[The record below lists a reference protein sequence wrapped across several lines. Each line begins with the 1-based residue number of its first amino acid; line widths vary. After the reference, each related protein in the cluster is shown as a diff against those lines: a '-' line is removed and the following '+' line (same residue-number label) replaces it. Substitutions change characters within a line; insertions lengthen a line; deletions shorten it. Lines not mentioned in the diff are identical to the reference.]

1 MIFKGDYVSWFQRS
15 TKLHL
20 RTSLLFSLILI
31 SLLAA
36 CSGGLEPKPETRSAM
51 QGVIRFKNRAQA
63 DSVQLLFL
71 AGFPTPPQTFPNDFF
86 TAVNN
91 RDTLSLFDRY
101 QAGADSIVYEAAW
114 NARRYEYLIVAQFIA
129 EPTITSVFV
138 RENWRVVGLYGR
150 VGNSALGAPIEIRE
164 GQITRGVDIDV
175 DFWNPI
181 PLPSE

>member
-1 MIFKGDYVSWFQRS
+1 MFDFHQLLIHSRLRLQFIF
-15 TKLHL
+15 
-20 RTSLLFSLILI
+20 LLFCLSLFG
-31 SLLAA
+31 A
-36 CSGGLEPKPETRSAM
+36 CSGGLEPVPETRSGM

-71 AGFPTPPQTFPNDFF
+71 AGYPTPPQTFPNDFF

-101 QAGADSIVYEAAW
+101 QAGADSIAFDVAW
-114 NARRYEYLIVAQFIA
+114 NVRRYEYLIVAQFIV
-129 EPTITSVFV
+129 EPTIQSIFV
-138 RENWRVVGLYGR
+138 RENWRVVGVYGR
-150 VGNSALGAPIEIRE
+150 TGNSVLGKPIEIRE

-175 DFWNPI
+175 DFWNPV

>member
-1 MIFKGDYVSWFQRS
+1 
-15 TKLHL
+15 L
-20 RTSLLFSLILI
+20 RIPFFISLIFI
-31 SLLAA
+31 VLLGA
-36 CSGGLEPKPETRSAM
+36 CSGGLEPKPESRSAM

-71 AGFPTPPQTFPNDFF
+71 AGYPTPPQVFPNDFF

-114 NARRYEYLIVAQFIA
+114 NARRYEYVIVAQFIT

-150 VGNSALGAPIEIRE
+150 IGNSALGSPIEIRE
-164 GQITRGVDIDV
+164 GQITRGVDIEV

-181 PLPSE
+181 PLPSEP

>member
-1 MIFKGDYVSWFQRS
+1 MFGFCNLSIHIR
-15 TKLHL
+15 L
-20 RTSLLFSLILI
+20 RLQLLLLCSAVSLLG
-31 SLLAA
+31 A
-36 CSGGLEPKPETRSAM
+36 CSGGLEPTPETRSAM

-71 AGFPTPPQTFPNDFF
+71 AGFPTPPQVFPNDFF

-101 QAGADSIVYEAAW
+101 QAGADSIVYEAQW
-114 NARRYEYLIVAQFIA
+114 NVRRYEYLIVAQFIV

-150 VGNSALGAPIEIRE
+150 IGNSALGTPVEIRE
-164 GQITRGVDIDV
+164 GQVTRGIDIEV

>member
-1 MIFKGDYVSWFQRS
+1 MFDFC
-15 TKLHL
+15 KLSIHIRL
-20 RTSLLFSLILI
+20 RLQLLLLCFAVSLLG
-31 SLLAA
+31 A
-36 CSGGLEPKPETRSAM
+36 CSGGLEPIPETRSAM
-51 QGVIRFKNRAQA
+51 QGVIRFKNRAPA

-71 AGFPTPPQTFPNDFF
+71 AGFPTPPQVFPNDFF

-101 QAGADSIVYEAAW
+101 QAGADSIVYEARW
-114 NARRYEYLIVAQFIA
+114 NVRRYEYLIVAQFIA

-150 VGNSALGAPIEIRE
+150 IGNSALGTPVEIRE
-164 GQITRGVDIDV
+164 GQVTRGIDIEV

>member
-1 MIFKGDYVSWFQRS
+1 MFDFHQRS
-15 TKLHL
+15 IHNHL
-20 RTSLLFSLILI
+20 RLQFLFSLLFIL
-31 SLLAA
+31 LLGACVGA
-36 CSGGLEPKPETRSAM
+36 CSGGLEPVPESRSAM

-86 TAVNN
+86 IAVNN

-101 QAGADSIVYEAAW
+101 QAGADSIVFDAAW
-114 NARRYEYLIVAQFIA
+114 SVRRYEYLIVAQFIT
-129 EPTITSVFV
+129 EPTLSSIFV

-150 VGNSALGAPIEIRE
+150 IGNSALGTPVEIRQ
-164 GQITRGVDIDV
+164 GAVTRGIDIEV

-181 PLPSE
+181 PLPSEQ